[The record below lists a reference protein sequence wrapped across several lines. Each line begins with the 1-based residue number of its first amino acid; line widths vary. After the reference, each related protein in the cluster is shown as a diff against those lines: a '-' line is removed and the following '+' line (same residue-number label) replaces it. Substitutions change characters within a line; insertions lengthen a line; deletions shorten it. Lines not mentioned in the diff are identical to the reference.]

1 MVLLPSLSFGLV
13 LTWTIN
19 FFVVDKLYLNC
30 DYFQCATYILF
41 GWTDFS
47 ISCALTSLY
56 FAMLYICAVEE
67 HLYFSIRH

>member
-1 MVLLPSLSFGLV
+1 
-13 LTWTIN
+13 
-19 FFVVDKLYLNC
+19 LNC
-30 DYFQCATYILF
+30 DYFQCATYIIF

-56 FAMLYICAVEE
+56 YAMLYICAVEE